1 MNGGELKIV
10 REFDC
15 ARGCSRV
22 DPMIRQR
29 LGLVLATL
37 GVAAL
42 TWTVLNTQRVK
53 WQQHLGLKLRSSAQP
68 GRKHVLPP
76 TRPIDDELTRLLETV
91 ATGNMASV
99 TFLHVHDCASGTE
112 LD

>member
-1 MNGGELKIV
+1 
-10 REFDC
+10 
-15 ARGCSRV
+15 
-22 DPMIRQR
+22 MIRQR

-42 TWTVLNTQRVK
+42 TWTVLNTQRAK

-99 TFLHVHDCASGTE
+99 TFLHVHNCASGAE